1 MAPER
6 DVQIGLVEDDPI
18 MGESLVQRLQIEGI
32 AVTWW
37 RTRSDAVKALST
49 STPDLVVC
57 DIKLPDG
64 TGEDVFMT
72 AQSWN
77 RAPFLFMT
85 AFADI
90 EQAVRL
96 MKAGAGDYITKPFE
110 MAHLLE
116 RIRLLLGHQVKP
128 STPPSLRAARGEA
141 ERLQIERILLET
153 GGRVGEA
160 AKRLGVSR
168 TTLWNRMKLLGLE
181 K

>member
-1 MAPER
+1 
-6 DVQIGLVEDDPI
+6 
-18 MGESLVQRLQIEGI
+18 
-32 AVTWW
+32 
-37 RTRSDAVKALST
+37 
-49 STPDLVVC
+49 
-57 DIKLPDG
+57 
-64 TGEDVFMT
+64 MT
-72 AQSWN
+72 AQSRN
-77 RAPFLFMT
+77 GAPFLFMT